1 MRDVSSPL
9 HAHCGATLR
18 CTALRKMQF
27 LIQSTIVYSL
37 TIEMVGGSTAK
48 AVQGA
53 VAGTLTGAALGLS
66 VYAP

>member
-1 MRDVSSPL
+1 
-9 HAHCGATLR
+9 
-18 CTALRKMQF
+18 MQF